1 MAKRNSPTEEGDVPE
16 GANAYRLLAYA
27 DDLVVPAPTR
37 RDSAEASEGED
48 VLEIEY
54 QPEEGLEE
62 APEDHSPEEARG
74 HESNRGEVRSAEVQ
88 ESVQGRTG
96 RRRRRSKGSREIH
109 VEVQRC
115 TRAAMRP
122 LNSHPLP
129 SKLST
134 SPRRVSNTR

>member
-1 MAKRNSPTEEGDVPE
+1 MANRNPPTEEGDVPE
-16 GANAYRLLAYA
+16 STNAAYRLLAYA

-62 APEDHSPEEARG
+62 APENHSPEEACG
-74 HESNRGEVRSAEVQ
+74 HESNRGAVRSAEVR

-96 RRRRRSKGSREIH
+96 RRRRRSRSSRERRQAGM
-109 VEVQRC
+109 VDPRGGPEVHQSCRV
-115 TRAAMRP
+115 AA
-122 LNSHPLP
+122 
-129 SKLST
+129 
-134 SPRRVSNTR
+134 